1 MPASEEKAHICCC
14 IHLRGAARAVTALYD
29 AALES
34 SGLRITQFATLGAL
48 QRLGPTCLNSLAE
61 AMRLDRTT
69 LVRNLELLKKQGLV
83 DEVCCSTKNC
93 RDVEEGHK
101 GRKARLV
108 RITALGEAKR
118 REIEPLR
125 DQARARLDA
134 VLNPEEHVA
143 LEAILDKLLALHP

>member
-1 MPASEEKAHICCC
+1 MPEENNHICCC

-29 AALES
+29 QAIEP
-34 SGLRITQFATLGAL
+34 SGLRITQFATLGTL
-48 QRLGPTCLNSLAE
+48 QRLGPACLNSLAE

-83 DEVCCSTKNC
+83 EEVCCAAAAAADGS
-93 RDVEEGHK
+93 GQK

-108 RITALGEAKR
+108 RITAKGEAKR

-125 DQARARLDA
+125 DRAREKLDA
-134 VLNPEEHVA
+134 VLSQEERAA
-143 LEAILDKLLALHP
+143 LQVILDKLLALHP